1 MSDVLRATVRVP
13 FKHRSPSLDFIHNLT
28 SYMDAATLLNAF
40 GPWVIA
46 GLGIVVFIESG
57 VLFPFLPGD
66 SLLVTAAILRDQ
78 LNVSIWTLLSVGIIA
93 AILGDQVGYWLGH
106 KFGRGL
112 FKRDARVLKL
122 EYLHAAEEFFHKH
135 GPAALVLGRFVPI
148 VRTFIPVAAGTA
160 KMGYRH
166 FVGWNVSGA
175 ILWVV
180 SMNLI
185 GVFLGNIPGIADSI
199 DKIMLLII
207 FISVLP
213 IIIKAV
219 HSYITGH
226 KKAKTVV
233 ESEPTPRE
241 S

>member
-1 MSDVLRATVRVP
+1 M
-13 FKHRSPSLDFIHNLT
+13 DFIHNLT
-28 SYMDAATLLNAF
+28 SYMDAGTLLEAF
-40 GPWVIA
+40 GPWVIGGIA
-46 GLGIVVFIESG
+46 IVVFIESG

-78 LNVSIWTLLSVGIIA
+78 LNVSIWSLLAVATVA
-93 AILGDQVGYWLGH
+93 AILGDQVGYWIGH
-106 KFGRGL
+106 RFGRGL

-122 EYLHAAEEFFHKH
+122 EYLHAAEDFFVKH
-135 GPAALVLGRFVPI
+135 GPVALVLGRFVPI

-160 KMGYRH
+160 KMPYKN

-180 SMNLI
+180 SMNLV

-199 DKIMLLII
+199 EKIMLLII

-213 IIIKAV
+213 IIIKAL
-219 HSYITGH
+219 HSYIQSK
-226 KKAKTVV
+226 KKATVV
-233 ESEPTPRE
+233 AESEPVARE